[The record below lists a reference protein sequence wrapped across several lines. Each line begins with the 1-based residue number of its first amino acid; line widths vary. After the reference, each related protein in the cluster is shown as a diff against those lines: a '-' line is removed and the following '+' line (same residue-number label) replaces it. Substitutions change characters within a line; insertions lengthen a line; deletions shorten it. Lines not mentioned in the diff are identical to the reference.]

1 MKKLRSLKNKV
12 NNTACLIKLI
22 FYTQSD
28 LHDIQLINFIF
39 TKYNKHM
46 LKYQADRLQE
56 DETKIAVKFIV
67 KPQNVIV
74 Q

>member
-28 LHDIQLINFIF
+28 LHHIQLINYVF
-39 TKYNKHM
+39 TNYNKHM